1 MSKFLI
7 TTFNSF
13 FNFILLLSKKYNIDE
28 SHGIRHSMDVLQY
41 ANNIYMSE
49 KTNNPYLNNHQN
61 IIYAA
66 ALLHDMC
73 DKKYVNEK
81 EGLKEIE
88 IFLEDKLSNT
98 EIDVT
103 KQIISRMSYSTVKKL
118 GYPDLGEYQLAYHI
132 VREADLLSAYDFDRC
147 VIYNMHKLHGN
158 FESAYTDSLNLFEN
172 RVFKHIDDNL
182 FVTEYSKNLAHHLHS
197 TSISRIISWRNL
209 LKI

>member
-1 MSKFLI
+1 MSKFLT

-28 SHGIRHSMDVLQY
+28 SHGIKHSMDVLHY
-41 ANNIYMSE
+41 ANNIFLSE
-49 KTNNPYLNNHQN
+49 KDKNPNLHSHQN
-61 IIYAA
+61 IIYAS

-73 DKKYVNEK
+73 DKKYVNEID
-81 EGLKEIE
+81 GIKEIE
-88 IFLEDKLSNT
+88 YFLKDKLSNI
-98 EIDVT
+98 EVDIT

-147 VIYNMHKLHGN
+147 IIYNMYKLQGD
-158 FESAYTDSLNLFEN
+158 FESAYIDSINLFDN

-182 FVTEYSKNLAHHLHS
+182 FVTSYSKNIAPYLHS
-197 TSISRIISWRNL
+197 NSISRINSWKTL
-209 LKI
+209 I